1 MRVLKIP
8 EILKNPYVTRREK
21 EPLSPPDSI
30 NTLSEKDKIE
40 IEGVYNFANG
50 HIDSEQNCE
59 EILCNILMGR
69 KDTGRD
75 IVLSGRIVE
84 KIIKMGDSKIIKLE
98 ELEYTFLKE
107 RFFPEDFGKKD
118 EDKVFQGFGLT
129 AGMYPLLDAIENAP
143 KEKEEE
149 DKPKLELKKGNEQPV
164 KEEVKTP

>member
-8 EILKNPYVTRREK
+8 EILKNPYVIRREK

-30 NTLSEKDKIE
+30 KTLSKEDRAE
-40 IEGVYNFANG
+40 IDDIYNFANG
-50 HIDSEQNCE
+50 HIDLEQNCE

-84 KIIKMGDSKIIKLE
+84 TIIKMKEDKIIKLE

-118 EDKVFQGFGLT
+118 DEKVFQGFGLT
-129 AGMYPLLDAIENAP
+129 PGMYPLLDAIENAP
-143 KEKEEE
+143 KEQEVE
-149 DKPKLELKKGNEQPV
+149 DKPTLELRKPV
-164 KEEVKTP
+164 KEEGS